1 MAPPWRFLNFLF
13 EPQKLG
19 PPRGW
24 GRGPR
29 EPKKSK
35 KNFFFIF
42 NFFPT
47 HTRSVTFQLIEKPI
61 SDQDFT
67 YFALISPDSLKGNLK
82 IAT

>member
-1 MAPPWRFLNFLF
+1 MAPPWRFSNFLL

-19 PPRGW
+19 LPRGW

-29 EPKKSK
+29 EPKKIK

-42 NFFPT
+42 DFFPT
-47 HTRSVTFQLIEKPI
+47 QTHSVTLLLIEKPI
-61 SDQDFT
+61 SNQDFT